1 MPELQYTLT
10 MLNSKEAIKS
20 IFVMDAHQDRARAD
34 AIKIQMNQ
42 ILNNLTKAV
51 MVWVVLGVIS
61 LILFVG
67 VFILIACAIRFT
79 IISRAHAN
87 VNIAHQEY
95 VASLAP

>member
-1 MPELQYTLT
+1 
-10 MLNSKEAIKS
+10 
-20 IFVMDAHQDRARAD
+20 
-34 AIKIQMNQ
+34 
-42 ILNNLTKAV
+42 
-51 MVWVVLGVIS
+51 VVLGVIS

-79 IISRAHAN
+79 IISRAHAS